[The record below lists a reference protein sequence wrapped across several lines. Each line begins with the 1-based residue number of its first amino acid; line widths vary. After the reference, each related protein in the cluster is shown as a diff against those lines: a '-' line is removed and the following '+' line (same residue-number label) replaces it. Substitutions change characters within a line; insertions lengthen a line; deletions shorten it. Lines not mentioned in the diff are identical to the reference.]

1 MHSDPVFLFPDSF
14 LYYLSMFCKNEMYY
28 FSYYPGKK
36 DIKAVV
42 VEGLVDMWPGLVLK
56 DWDFLKRCCE
66 H

>member
-1 MHSDPVFLFPDSF
+1 MFSKLVCQHTIDFL
-14 LYYLSMFCKNEMYY
+14 YY

-42 VEGLVDMWPGLVLK
+42 VEELVDMWPGLVLK